1 MHACASGKQREA
13 EDSYIRGSTSASA
26 WAPQAERRSTAAGIR
41 SLVFS
46 STIRDARLNPTDS
59 PSSLDN
65 RLARPSVPARR
76 SRASLER
83 FGGVQVR
90 DRDNKAGRSV
100 GRRSRLTLGRLCAL
114 FNESGDLVSAPG
126 LTSFMDMVERR
137 RELERLGRLQPSGIL
152 VCLSCTCTRPRG
164 ASRSTKRLSR
174 GKFNCVHNAARF
186 LILISPPN

>member
-1 MHACASGKQREA
+1 
-13 EDSYIRGSTSASA
+13 
-26 WAPQAERRSTAAGIR
+26 
-41 SLVFS
+41 
-46 STIRDARLNPTDS
+46 
-59 PSSLDN
+59 
-65 RLARPSVPARR
+65 
-76 SRASLER
+76 LER

-152 VCLSCTCTRPRG
+152 VCLSCTCKP
-164 ASRSTKRLSR
+164 
-174 GKFNCVHNAARF
+174 AARRVTLDKTSQPRQIQLCPQRRTLF
-186 LILISPPN
+186 DPN